1 MIKDIIKAQ
10 MRKTGF
16 VRSLED
22 ENHKLEITLKKL
34 ENEVVNLRNEIECKQ
49 KILEKYATIP
59 NFKNLDRSLKGK
71 NGYLFLVNDS
81 NNEIRQHYDETY
93 INKFNVQLFNKILA
107 SRKDFCKK
115 NNIKYSFFMVPDK
128 SIVCKDL
135 LPFEIKILKR
145 NYDQIKDLIPDYSD
159 KLESSGYWKTDTHIN
174 FVGGRELTFNILNH
188 IDNNLKREDFD
199 RLIKDQMNVSDEY
212 TMVPECDLLSHW
224 SYSKEELEEYRN
236 ENQIYYFNKYSL
248 NMNHEIPE
256 QFKFNSK
263 RETHYCTN
271 EKSLTDLKVLI
282 FRDSSTEFLRN
293 VMSVYPR
300 ELLCYWDHW
309 CFNKELIE
317 WYKPDIIL
325 EIRTERLLDNME
337 SEINKRKG
345 IL

>member
-16 VRSLED
+16 VRYLEI
-22 ENHKLEITLKKL
+22 ENQKLEMNIKNLQD
-34 ENEVVNLRNEIECKQ
+34 EVLYLRNEIEYKQ
-49 KILEKYATIP
+49 KILEKFATIP
-59 NFKNLDRSLKGK
+59 NFKHLDRTLKGK
-71 NGYLFLVNDS
+71 DGYLFLVNDS
-81 NNEIRQHYDETY
+81 NNEIRQHYDETF

-107 SRKDFCKK
+107 SRKDFCYN
-115 NNIKYSFFMVPDK
+115 NNIKYFFFMVPDK

-145 NYDQIKDLIPDYSD
+145 NYDKIKDLVLDFTD
-159 KLESSGYWKTDTHIN
+159 KLEPSCYWKTDTHIN
-174 FVGGRELTFNILNH
+174 FIGGKELTFNILNH
-188 IDNNLKREDFD
+188 IDNSLKREDYD
-199 RLIKDQMNVSDEY
+199 QLIIDQMNISDQY
-212 TMVPECDLLSHW
+212 TLLPACDLISHW

-236 ENQIYYFNKYSL
+236 EKQIYYCNKYSINL
-248 NMNHEIPE
+248 NEEIPE

-263 RETHYCTN
+263 RETHYCSN
-271 EKSLTDLKVLI
+271 EKSLTDLKILI

-293 VMSVYPR
+293 VMSLYPR

-317 WYKPDIIL
+317 WYKPDMIL

-337 SEINKRKG
+337 NEIEKRKS
-345 IL
+345 IE